1 MIDTNLLEKFYSKI
15 FTIPKK
21 RITVTLGLIT
31 IVFASALN
39 GMVSKSFFA
48 KRYLFIGFAII
59 LLLLLFSRPIGLAF
73 NSRRLF
79 FLALL
84 ILIFVEIFDFFVIH
98 LGFFELI
105 VLSPAALSTLL
116 TLVLYF
122 TSRADEK
129 KVGIVSMAILLL
141 LYPVDYHYSFN
152 APHRMLSYSISTV
165 FGVLL
170 AIIYIKFFIDKNYD
184 KVNMKRML
192 KAFILF
198 WLTTNP
204 EEFESEL
211 KKTGEVRRGFVKC
224 LKFSG
229 SCSTKL
235 VNTAFHP
242 GPIRNVGGGK
252 LVGSI
257 LKAGNTMYLHSATKH
272 ELNPAGGEDIERI
285 VNSISCC
292 DVSCKPKEPFK
303 LEGKNYTLYDFPFDS
318 VDLLVLSG
326 KTVTDDLP
334 PELNVFA
341 EKAFGKDVLLCEAH
355 NAHRNRYEVSDFD
368 VQDVKELIEEASKIS
383 REREKAKLSCFFKKE
398 SVETCNI
405 CGCIAALMLDYGNRR
420 YCILMVDGN
429 NMVLEF
435 RREIEEIARNR
446 DVELIAVTTDNHTK
460 TGVSPKIGYKP
471 VGSDVEDREAVKSF
485 LIRFMDEFERGERQE
500 AEVTYGRR
508 DVEVTVM
515 GKRFFESID
524 RGFRELGFK
533 ALYLFWFCIL
543 LQMVVTGILGTFLIG
558 M

>member
-15 FTIPKK
+15 FTTPKK

-31 IVFASALN
+31 IVFASVLN

-48 KRYLFIGFAII
+48 KRYLFIGLAII

-122 TSRADEK
+122 TSKADEK

-152 APHRMLSYSISTV
+152 APHRMLSYCVSTV
-165 FGVLL
+165 SGVLL
-170 AIIYIKFFIDKNYD
+170 AIIYIKFLDKNYNG
-184 KVNMKRML
+184 VNMKRML

-211 KKTGEVRRGFVKC
+211 KKTGEKRKGFVKC

-229 SCSTKL
+229 SCSAKL

-252 LVGSI
+252 LVESI

-272 ELNPAGGEDIERI
+272 ELNPAGEEDVEKI

-292 DVSCKPKEPFK
+292 DVSCKPKEPFR

-341 EKAFGKDVLLCEAH
+341 EKVFEKDVLLCEAH
-355 NAHRNRYEVSDFD
+355 NAHRNRYEVSDSD
-368 VQDVKELIEEASKIS
+368 VQDVKELIEEASKVS
-383 REREKAKLSCFFKKE
+383 RERKNVKLSCFFKKE
-398 SVETCNI
+398 RVETGNI
-405 CGCIAALMLDYGNRR
+405 CGYIAALMLDYGSCR
-420 YCILMVDGN
+420 YCILMIDGN
-429 NMVLEF
+429 NMVLNF
-435 RREIEEIARNR
+435 RRKIERIARNR

-471 VGSDVEDREAVKSF
+471 VGSDAEDREAVKSF
-485 LIRFMDEFERGERQE
+485 LIRFLDEFEKEKRRE

-515 GKRFFESID
+515 GERFFESIE

-533 ALYLFWFCIL
+533 ALYLFWFCIA
-543 LQMVVTGILGTFLIG
+543 LQMVITGILGTFLIG
-558 M
+558 I

>member
-1 MIDTNLLEKFYSKI
+1 MIDMNLLEKFYSKI
-15 FTIPKK
+15 FTTPKK

-31 IVFASALN
+31 IVFASVLN

-48 KRYLFIGFAII
+48 KRYLFIGLAII

-79 FLALL
+79 FLTLL
-84 ILIFVEIFDFFVIH
+84 ILIFVEVFDFFVIH

-105 VLSPAALSTLL
+105 VLSPATLSTLL

-122 TSRADEK
+122 TSEADEK
-129 KVGIVSMAILLL
+129 KVGMVSMAILLL
-141 LYPVDYHYSFN
+141 LYPLDYHYSFN

-170 AIIYIKFFIDKNYD
+170 AIIYIKFLDKNYNG
-184 KVNMKRML
+184 VNMKRVL

-204 EEFESEL
+204 EEVESEL
-211 KKTGEVRRGFVKC
+211 KKTGEIRNGFVKC
-224 LKFSG
+224 LKFSS
-229 SCSTKL
+229 SCSAKL

-257 LKAGNTMYLHSATKH
+257 LRAGNIMYLHSATKH
-272 ELNPAGGEDIERI
+272 ELNPVGGEDIERI

-318 VDLLVLSG
+318 VDLLILSG
-326 KTVTDDLP
+326 KIVTDDLP
-334 PELNVFA
+334 PELNAFA
-341 EKAFGKDVLLCEAH
+341 EKVFKRDVLLCEAH
-355 NAHRNRYEVSDFD
+355 NAHRNRYEVSDSD
-368 VQDVKELIEEASKIS
+368 VREVKRLIEEASNVS
-383 REREKAKLSCFFKKE
+383 RERKNVKLSCFFKKE
-398 SVETCNI
+398 CVETSNI
-405 CGCIAALMLDYGNRR
+405 CGCIAAVMFDYGKRK

-429 NMVLEF
+429 NMVLDF
-435 RREIEEIARNR
+435 RREIEEIARSR
-446 DVELIAVTTDNHTK
+446 GVELIAITTDNHAK

-471 VGSDVEDREAVKSF
+471 VGSDVEDREAVKDF
-485 LIRFMDEFERGERQE
+485 LMRFIDEFENEERQE
-500 AEVTYGRR
+500 VEVTYGKR

-515 GKRFFESID
+515 GERFFENID

-533 ALYLFWFCIL
+533 AFYLFWFCIA
-543 LQMVVTGILGTFLIG
+543 LQMVITGILGTFLIG